1 MIMIREGAIMN
12 MQEFLKNRNQFP
24 PDELEKYAGE
34 YIAWSPDGKKII
46 AGDKDPLKVVALVR
60 SSGFDP
66 AECVLSS
73 VPLADELVLGGGI
86 DE

>member
-1 MIMIREGAIMN
+1 MD

-46 AGDKDPLKVVALVR
+46 AGDKDPLKVVALVK

-66 AECVLSS
+66 SECVLSS
-73 VPLADELVLGGGI
+73 VPLPDELVLGGGI